1 MSHTKIYLYTII
13 ILSTLAS
20 CQSRESD
27 HVQEYHRVVVDA
39 SVYRGLMQML
49 GVGDRCIDFSDQLQ
63 PNIEQIAAS
72 NPDLLML
79 SAYEGADLSRY
90 ERLGVR
96 IVECRDFLESSP
108 LARAAWM
115 KNYGRLWGVAAKA
128 DSLYSVVEKNYNSIK
143 VSTPLPMGEVVVPE
157 SIEYRFQ
164 TAAAQCS
171 NSSRPESQKNLDKH
185 KGGPLGLGERIPLSL
200 GENPNS
206 PPLGGG
212 VGGEVF
218 LFDLLYGNQWYQPV
232 PNSTMGRLVHDAGG
246 SVISTST
253 QQGGS
258 VSYNVEQMLSLA
270 HDADV
275 WIIRYGGPSPLTLAE
290 LGALNPAYRQFKA
303 YKTGRVFVSY
313 VSTNNYYDESPWR
326 PDYLLQDIISILH
339 SQTENLRYF
348 EKIK

>member
-49 GVGDRCIDFSDQLQ
+49 GVGDRCIDFSHQLQ
-63 PNIEQIAAS
+63 PNIEQIAAAK
-72 NPDLLML
+72 PDLLML

-90 ERLGVR
+90 QRLGVR
-96 IVECRDFLESSP
+96 IVECNDFLESSP

-115 KNYGRLWGVAAKA
+115 KEYGRLWGVAAKA
-128 DSLYSVVEKNYNSIK
+128 DSLYSVVEKNYNDIK
-143 VSTPLPMGEVVVPE
+143 LSTPLPLE
-157 SIEYRFQ
+157 
-164 TAAAQCS
+164 
-171 NSSRPESQKNLDKH
+171 K
-185 KGGPLGLGERIPLSL
+185 
-200 GENPNS
+200 NPNS
-206 PPLGGG
+206 PLFGRG

-232 PNSTMGRLVHDAGG
+232 PNSTMGRLVQDAGG

-258 VSYNVEQMLSLA
+258 VSYNAEQMLSLA

-275 WIIRYGGPSPLTLAE
+275 WIIRYGGAPPLTLSA
-290 LGALNPAYRQFKA
+290 LGALNPVYRQFKA
-303 YKTGRVFVSY
+303 YKTGRVYVSY

-339 SQTENLRYF
+339 SQTDNLRYF